1 MNQSHPSIASFALN
15 GNMYFSFD
23 SGVVNSLDT
32 RVYGKGY

>member
-1 MNQSHPSIASFALN
+1 MNQSHPSIASFAKN

-23 SGVVNSLDT
+23 SGVVASLDT